1 MVFGERLAWPIG
13 RSGKLDAVHAHQ
25 LIQLAA
31 EHLHQGAITAA
42 LDDPVMEV
50 VVALLLVVT
59 QAGLEGG
66 ITLVGVEHPT

>member
-1 MVFGERLAWPIG
+1 MFGEGLARAVG
-13 RSGKLDAVHAHQ
+13 RGGKLDAVHAHQ
-25 LIQLAA
+25 LVQLAA
-31 EHLHQGAITAA
+31 EHLDQGLVAAA

-50 VVALLLVVT
+50 VVAFLLVVT